1 MAWIAPFSPRFRIAA
16 LVLGLGLSPL
26 RAAADCASPVGVE
39 GQMQWIAASSV
50 VRYCNG
56 TSWVS
61 MANIATGTACSSAGA
76 VQFVSSEIMFCN
88 GSVWVKTSPAT
99 NHGAC
104 ASTAAGRFYYDTTGN
119 YYWFCSGTNWRRM
132 AP

>member
-1 MAWIAPFSPRFRIAA
+1 MYLQVRSLKIAILVTFLYSLQTIFSIALA
-16 LVLGLGLSPL
+16 
-26 RAAADCASPVGVE
+26 CTSPVGVE

-61 MANIATGTACSSAGA
+61 MDNTLTATSCSSIGA
-76 VQFVSSEIMFCN
+76 IQFVSSEIMFCN

-104 ASTAAGRFYYDTTGN
+104 IPAEAGRFYYDTTGKF
-119 YYWFCSGTNWRRM
+119 YWFCSGTNWKRM
-132 AP
+132 GP